1 MNTAKEGVRLIAE
14 VCHARGIR
22 KVVFSPG
29 SRSAPLVIAFSQIP
43 DMECL
48 VIPDERVAGYF
59 ALGMAQQLRETVAV
73 VCTSGTAVLNLLPAC
88 CEASYQQIPLLFLTA
103 DRPPYAASDGENQAI
118 NQEGIFESFATDFK
132 IDADNDSAAS
142 IIRTTEVAIFDTQT
156 IRTPARLNIHMQ
168 EPLYELTEKQV
179 KLPEEQFQPE
189 AAANTVHFRIEAQH
203 KLAAE
208 LADSPK
214 KLIVV
219 GLRNSDAKFKKA
231 ISELAK
237 RNDTVVFVEST
248 SNCLVENAI
257 YDFDSCIEL
266 LPETTVKSF
275 IPNIV
280 VTLGNQIISKKL
292 KQLLRKYKPR
302 YHWDVDQYTETRNRD
317 YFQLDSEY
325 YPSITESEALECLLE
340 AEEKTDSNYANQ
352 WMDISK
358 RSKELKTAYLKDAP
372 YSDFK
377 VIEKLVASLPE
388 NASVQYGNSTPV
400 RYSNFFEHNKDITVN
415 ANRGTSGIDGC
426 VSTAAGAAYANN
438 KLTVCIVGDVSF
450 FYDSNSLWNNY
461 LSPHLRIIV
470 INNSGG
476 NIFRLIDGPG
486 KVKDFEKF
494 FETKHNLNASHLA
507 SMYNIPYYF
516 SDRFETLE
524 EILPAFYEP
533 QNGRPAILEIKT
545 NNETSAAVYK
555 QYFEYIRNNR

>member
-1 MNTAKEGVRLIAE
+1 MNTTKEGVRLIAE
-14 VCHARGIR
+14 TCHARGIR

-43 DMECL
+43 DIECI

-59 ALGMAQQLRETVAV
+59 AMGMAQQLRETVAV

-88 CEASYQQIPLLFLTA
+88 CEAFYQQIPLLFLTA
-103 DRPPYAASDGENQAI
+103 DRPPGASANGENQAI
-118 NQEGIFESFATDFK
+118 NQIDLFEDFATDFI

-156 IRTPARLNIHMQ
+156 IKKPARINIHLQ
-168 EPLYELTEKQV
+168 EPLYDLTDKNF
-179 KLPEEQFQPE
+179 KLPEERFQPE
-189 AAANTVHFRIEAQH
+189 AMANTVPHRIEAQQR
-203 KLAAE
+203 LTVE

-214 KLIVV
+214 KLIVI
-219 GLRNSDAKFKKA
+219 GLHSNDNKFKKA

-237 RNDTVVFVEST
+237 RKDTVVFVEST
-248 SNCLVENAI
+248 SNCMVENVI

-266 LPETTVKSF
+266 LSEATIKSF

-280 VTLGNQIISKKL
+280 ITLGNQIVSKKL

-302 YHWDVDQYTETRNRD
+302 YHWDVDQYLETRNRD
-317 YFQLDSEY
+317 YFLLNNEY
-325 YPSITESEALECLLE
+325 YPSMTESEALECLLE
-340 AEEKTDSNYANQ
+340 AEEKTDSDYAFQ
-352 WMDISK
+352 WTAISK
-358 RSKELKTAYLKDAP
+358 RSEELKATYLKSAP
-372 YSDFK
+372 YSDFT
-377 VIEKLVASLPE
+377 VLEKLITSLPE
-388 NASVQYGNSTPV
+388 NTNVQYGNSTPV
-400 RYSNFFEHNKDITVN
+400 RYSNFFTHQPNITIN

-426 VSTAAGAAYANN
+426 VSTAAGAAYVNN
-438 KLTVCIVGDVSF
+438 KLTVCMVGDISF

-461 LSPHLRIIV
+461 LSPNFRIIL

-516 SDRFETLE
+516 SDCFETLDK
-524 EILPAFYEP
+524 ILPVFYAS
-533 QNGRPAILEIKT
+533 QNGQPAILEIKT

-555 QYFEYIRNNR
+555 QYFEYLRNNR